1 MRINYSHKEIIEI
14 CYGKPLLA
22 AHNGNVHVIYY
33 DSRKISLGTQ
43 AIFVCIKTKNRDGHL
58 YMEEAY
64 KKGVRTFLVDKTV
77 ALNSF
82 PEATIIQVSDVLV
95 ALQKWA
101 KKHREQ
107 FDIPVIGI
115 TGSVGKTVVKEW
127 LNYVLS
133 DNFSIAR
140 SPKSYNSQMGVA
152 LSLFEI
158 DMDTEIAIIEAG
170 ISEKGEM
177 MMLEE
182 IIQPTIGVFTSFL
195 SAHRENFTSTEE
207 HLDEKLKLFQSCKI
221 IFAPKS
227 LESLGIEGLPVHFTK
242 KIETAVNRNID
253 LIRDIAEYL
262 KVPAEKIDEKL
273 KSLPQIAMRMETIEG
288 INDNI
293 LLFDAFNLNFDG
305 LEQALSHQLGTSGKR
320 YRYVVLSE
328 IAFERFNKSEF
339 DILLKRLKLVQLKL
353 HINDLIVFGT
363 NEITDILKLEN
374 ASILFKGLH
383 PSLKR
388 LASQMKFRK
397 HSTYVEISISAL
409 KDNLVIWR
417 KRVPPKVGIMAM
429 VKASSY
435 GSELTKM
442 GEFLNSQH
450 IDYLGVAYVD
460 EGVELRKSGL
470 ELAIMVMNSD
480 RSSWSDCIKYNLEP
494 SVYSFV
500 QMEELVSELILMDIQ
515 DFPIH
520 LKFDTGMHRLGFFP
534 NDISKVVSYLKSQPE
549 IKVKSVYSHL
559 ADADNLGDNSY
570 TLEQMT
576 KFQFVSETLQKN
588 LPYPVLRH
596 ILNTEGLSNFPEYG
610 FDMVR
615 IGIGLYGV
623 SSNPAIAKKLT
634 PVLSWKS
641 TVSQI
646 KTLRVGESV
655 GYSRSFIANVET
667 KIATIPVG
675 YADGFK
681 RILGKGNGGVF
692 IGDNHCL
699 TIGNVCMDM
708 IMVDITNL
716 DIEVGDEV
724 EIIGPNQSVHVLAEK
739 CGTISYEIMTSL
751 SARMPRIFVQEED

>member
-1 MRINYSHKEIIEI
+1 
-14 CYGKPLLA
+14 
-22 AHNGNVHVIYY
+22 
-33 DSRKISLGTQ
+33 
-43 AIFVCIKTKNRDGHL
+43 
-58 YMEEAY
+58 
-64 KKGVRTFLVDKTV
+64 
-77 ALNSF
+77 
-82 PEATIIQVSDVLV
+82 
-95 ALQKWA
+95 
-101 KKHREQ
+101 
-107 FDIPVIGI
+107 
-115 TGSVGKTVVKEW
+115 
-127 LNYVLS
+127 
-133 DNFSIAR
+133 
-140 SPKSYNSQMGVA
+140 
-152 LSLFEI
+152 
-158 DMDTEIAIIEAG
+158 
-170 ISEKGEM
+170 
-177 MMLEE
+177 
-182 IIQPTIGVFTSFL
+182 
-195 SAHRENFTSTEE
+195 
-207 HLDEKLKLFQSCKI
+207 
-221 IFAPKS
+221 
-227 LESLGIEGLPVHFTK
+227 
-242 KIETAVNRNID
+242 
-253 LIRDIAEYL
+253 
-262 KVPAEKIDEKL
+262 
-273 KSLPQIAMRMETIEG
+273 
-288 INDNI
+288 
-293 LLFDAFNLNFDG
+293 
-305 LEQALSHQLGTSGKR
+305 
-320 YRYVVLSE
+320 
-328 IAFERFNKSEF
+328 
-339 DILLKRLKLVQLKL
+339 
-353 HINDLIVFGT
+353 
-363 NEITDILKLEN
+363 
-374 ASILFKGLH
+374 
-383 PSLKR
+383 
-388 LASQMKFRK
+388 
-397 HSTYVEISISAL
+397 
-409 KDNLVIWR
+409 
-417 KRVPPKVGIMAM
+417 
-429 VKASSY
+429 
-435 GSELTKM
+435 
-442 GEFLNSQH
+442 
-450 IDYLGVAYVD
+450 LGVAYVD

>member
-14 CYGKPLLA
+14 CDGKPLLG
-22 AHNGNVHVIYY
+22 AHDGNIHVIYY

-43 AIFVCIKTKNRDGHL
+43 AIFICIKTKNRDGHL
-58 YMEEAY
+58 FMEEAY

-77 ALNSF
+77 PLHSF
-82 PEATIIQVSDVLV
+82 PDATIIQVSDVLI
-95 ALQKWA
+95 AFQKWA
-101 KKHREQ
+101 KKHREK
-107 FDIPVIGI
+107 FNIPVIGI
-115 TGSVGKTVVKEW
+115 TGSAGKTVVKEW
-127 LNYVLS
+127 LNHLLS
-133 DNFSIAR
+133 DDFSIAR
-140 SPKSYNSQMGVA
+140 SPKSYNSQLGVA

-158 DMDTEIAIIEAG
+158 DAETEIAIIEAG

-177 MMLEE
+177 NSLAE
-182 IIQPTIGVFTSFL
+182 IIQPNIGVFTAFL
-195 SAHRENFTSTEE
+195 SAHRENFSTIEE
-207 HLDEKLKLFQSCKI
+207 HLAEKLVLFQSCEI
-221 IFAPKS
+221 VFAPKS
-227 LESLGIEGLPVHFTK
+227 LENLGIKALPFHYTK
-242 KIETAVNRNID
+242 KIETLKNRNID
-253 LIRDIAEYL
+253 LIRDVALYFKIA
-262 KVPAEKIDEKL
+262 PEKIEEKL

-305 LEQALSHQLGTSGKR
+305 LEQALSHQLGASGKR
-320 YRYVVLSE
+320 NRFVILSE
-328 IAFERFNKSEF
+328 EAFERYNKAEF
-339 DILLKRLKLVQLKL
+339 EVLLKRFQLLQLKL
-353 HINDLIVFGT
+353 KVKDLILFGT
-363 NEITDILKLEN
+363 NEINDIFRLEN
-374 ASILFKGLH
+374 ASVLFKGLH

-397 HSTYVEISISAL
+397 HSTFVEISISAL
-409 KDNLVIWR
+409 KDNLAIWR

-435 GSELTKM
+435 GSELTKI
-442 GEFLNSQH
+442 GDFLNSQH

-470 ELAIMVMNSD
+470 ELPIMVMNSD

-494 SVYSFV
+494 SVYSYQ

-534 NDISKVVSYLKSQPE
+534 NDVSKVVSFLKSQPE

-559 ADADNLGDNSY
+559 ADADNLNDNTY
-570 TLEQMT
+570 TLEQLT

-623 SSNPAIAKKLT
+623 SSNPTIAKKLST
-634 PVLSWKS
+634 VLSWKS

-646 KTLRVGESV
+646 KKLRVGESV
-655 GYSRSFIANVET
+655 GYGRSFIAKVDT
-667 KIATIPVG
+667 TIAIIPVG

-681 RILGKGNGGVF
+681 RQLGNG
-692 IGDNHCL
+692 IGGIYIGENHCR
-699 TIGNVCMDM
+699 TVGNVCMDM
-708 IMVDITNL
+708 IMVDVTNL
-716 DIEVGDEV
+716 EIEVGNEV
-724 EIIGPNQSVHVLAEK
+724 EIIGANQTVHDLAAK

-751 SARMPRIFVQEED
+751 SPRMPRVFVQEED